1 MMKRFLTLPLV
12 LAVLLGSIFVLPS
25 RGKVAESAV
34 RMNLPESLGAWQGVK
49 RTESQRERDILDK
62 GTEFSKADYFR
73 GVPGK
78 SRADGSPDFDLLN
91 VMIVL
96 SGYDINNSIH
106 RPERCLPAQGHF
118 GLRGSNTS
126 ITLPG
131 GRQMKVRRL
140 ASQVAVQT
148 APGSDERRVLDS
160 LSYYFFVGHDAVTH
174 DHLARTIIDMKD
186 RLLLG
191 RDQRWAYITVST
203 MFGKLPWS
211 DRVVSEQEAE
221 DKLRELTGKLA
232 AANIDWD
239 QVEK

>member
-1 MMKRFLTLPLV
+1 MTRFLTLPLV

-34 RMNLPESLGAWQGVK
+34 RMTLPDFLGPWQGVK

-73 GVPGK
+73 RVTGQILT
-78 SRADGSPDFDLLN
+78 DGSSDFDRVS

-118 GLRGSNTS
+118 ALRGSNTAV
-126 ITLPG
+126 TLPG

-140 ASQVAVQT
+140 ASQVAIQAV
-148 APGSDERRVLDS
+148 PGSTEQQVLDS
-160 LSYYFFVGHDAVTH
+160 LSYYFFVGHDSVTN
-174 DHLARTIIDMKD
+174 DHLTRTLIDMKD
-186 RLLLG
+186 RLVLG
-191 RDQRWAYITVST
+191 RDQRWAYVTVST
-203 MFGKLPWS
+203 LFGKLPWS
-211 DRVVSEQEAE
+211 DRLVTEQEADE
-221 DKLRELTGKLA
+221 MLRVVTAKLA
-232 AANIDWD
+232 VESLDWD
-239 QVEK
+239 QLRK